1 MSEISTNRILD
12 GITLALRAAYPEAQI
27 ESDTIEQGLAPPAF
41 LVLLVS
47 AESAPV
53 VHIRYRRMPRF
64 DILYFPKAG
73 REECYAT
80 ADALCSIL
88 EVIMLPDGDRIRGT
102 DMSFEITDGVL
113 HFLVSYNHFVV
124 RPAEETYMDEFIFN
138 QGGEVT

>member
-27 ESDTIEQGLAPPAF
+27 ESDTIEQGLTAPAF

-53 VHIRYRRMPRF
+53 IGVRYRRMPRF

-80 ADALCSIL
+80 ADFLCDIL
-88 EVIMLPDGDRIRGT
+88 EVITLPDGDRIRGT
-102 DMSFEITDGVL
+102 DISFEITDGVL

-124 RPAEETYMDEFIFN
+124 RTTEETYMDEFIFN